1 MTQKQAIQ
9 LFEDRKVRTVW
20 DERTETM
27 CIPDGLVL
35 VIRLSAGGRFTK
47 MSKMLCAF

>member
-1 MTQKQAIQ
+1 
-9 LFEDRKVRTVW
+9 
-20 DERTETM
+20 M